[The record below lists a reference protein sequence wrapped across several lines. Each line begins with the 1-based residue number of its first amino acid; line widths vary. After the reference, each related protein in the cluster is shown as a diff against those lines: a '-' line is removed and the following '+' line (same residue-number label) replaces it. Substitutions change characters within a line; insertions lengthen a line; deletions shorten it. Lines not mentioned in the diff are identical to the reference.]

1 MEKNKRPPPLPNAPP
16 LHVET
21 RNRATIITLNR
32 PDKLNAFND
41 AQYDALTAAL
51 RDAAADPNVACAV
64 ITGAGRAFTAGQDLA
79 ELESPPQYTD
89 GQPHGFEP
97 FMDQLQTFPKPL
109 IAAVNGIGVGIGLTM
124 LLHCDIVL
132 MAESARLRAPFVSLG
147 VTTEAGSSALLPARI
162 GWAAA
167 SHLLYT
173 ASWMSAAEVVATGLA
188 YRAVPD
194 DQLLPDTLGLAEK
207 FAGLPIPSLAATK
220 QLLLAARNDTVH
232 AARHREFNIFRNL
245 RTGPAAR
252 EARAAFR
259 EKREPNFINL
269 PAE

>member
-1 MEKNKRPPPLPNAPP
+1 MPNTTP
-16 LHVET
+16 VQTET
-21 RNRATIITLNR
+21 RNRVALITLNR

-41 AQYDALTAAL
+41 AQYDALAAAL
-51 RDAAADPNVACAV
+51 RDAATDPNVACAV

-79 ELESPPQYTD
+79 ELETPPQYTD

-97 FMDQLQTFPKPL
+97 FMDELQSFPKPV

-132 MAESARLRAPFVSLG
+132 IAESARLRAPFVSLG

-162 GWAAA
+162 GWNAA

-173 ASWMSAAEVVATGLA
+173 ATWMSAAEAVACGLA
-188 YRAVPD
+188 YRAVQD
-194 DQLLPDTLGLAEK
+194 DQLTRDTLGLAEK
-207 FAGLPIPSLAATK
+207 IATMPIPSLTATK
-220 QLLLAARNDTVH
+220 QLLLAARNDAVR
-232 AARHREFNIFRNL
+232 AARHREFDVFRGL

-259 EKREPNFINL
+259 DKREADFTDLPN
-269 PAE
+269 E

>member
-1 MEKNKRPPPLPNAPP
+1 MPNHTP
-16 LHVET
+16 VQTET
-21 RNRATIITLNR
+21 RNRVAIITLNR

-41 AQYDALTAAL
+41 AQYDALAAAL

-97 FMDQLQTFPKPL
+97 FMDQLQNFPKPL

-173 ASWMSAAEVVATGLA
+173 SSWMYPAEAVTCGLA
-188 YRAVPD
+188 YRAVQD
-194 DQLLPDTLGLAEK
+194 DHLLRDTLGLAEK
-207 FAGLPIPSLAATK
+207 IARMPIPSLTATK
-220 QLLLAARNDTVH
+220 QLLLAGRNDATTT
-232 AARHREFNIFRNL
+232 ARQREFDVFRTL
-245 RTGPAAR
+245 RTAPAAR

-259 EKREPNFINL
+259 EKREPNFKSL
-269 PAE
+269 PNE